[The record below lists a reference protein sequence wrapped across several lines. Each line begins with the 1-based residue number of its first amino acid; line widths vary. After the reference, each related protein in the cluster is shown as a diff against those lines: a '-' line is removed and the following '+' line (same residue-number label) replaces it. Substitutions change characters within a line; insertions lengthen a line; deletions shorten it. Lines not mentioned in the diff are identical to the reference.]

1 MSGESDTTAAF
12 GLSGNTGWLVGGALG
27 GAIGAIAFGI
37 VMLLLD
43 PDVLEAA
50 IPAIYGLEP
59 AGLLGWGIHIA
70 HGIVLGLVFGLLV
83 TRPSIL
89 GMLRTDVETDVLS
102 RSGIILRL
110 IGAGLVYGITVWA
123 ILPLLVLPV
132 WIDAVG
138 GSGAELISG
147 AAAGS
152 LLGHALFGV
161 VLGAVFATIVDLRDR
176 NPDTPL

>member
-12 GLSGNTGWLVGGALG
+12 GLSGTTGWFVGGALG

-37 VMLLLD
+37 VMLLLE
-43 PDVLEAA
+43 PGTLEAA
-50 IPAIYGLEP
+50 IPSIYGLEP
-59 AGLLGWGIHIA
+59 SGPLGWGIHIA
-70 HGIVLGLVFGLLV
+70 HGIVLGLLFGLLV
-83 TRPSIL
+83 TRPWIL
-89 GMLRTDVETDVLS
+89 GVLRTDVETDVLS

-132 WIDAVG
+132 WVSTLGVG
-138 GSGAELISG
+138 EQTFSSV
-147 AAAGS
+147 AAGS

-161 VLGAVFATIVDLRDR
+161 VLGAVFAAIVDLRDR
-176 NPDTPL
+176 DPESPL